1 MIIWIWLVILLILL
15 YFKLGNLKEG
25 MDSCD
30 SKTLVY
36 QNTGTLK
43 NIQESIK
50 EIKNRLNT
58 IDSKIEKDTKN
69 TNENTSRMK
78 ELSDEISKQMKQR
91 TKESSKVS
99 IK

>member
-1 MIIWIWLVILLILL
+1 MIIWIWLIILLILL
-15 YFKLGNLKEG
+15 YFKLDNLKEG

-36 QNTGTLK
+36 KNTGTLK

-58 IDSKIEKDTKN
+58 IDSKIEKDSKK

-78 ELSDEISKQMKQR
+78 KLSDEISTKMKKKQ
-91 TKESSKVS
+91 KELSKVS
-99 IK
+99 AK

>member
-15 YFKLGNLKEG
+15 YFKLDNLKEG

-58 IDSKIEKDTKN
+58 IDSKIEKDSKK

-78 ELSDEISKQMKQR
+78 KLSDEISTKMKKKQ
-91 TKESSKVS
+91 KELSKVS
-99 IK
+99 AK

>member
-1 MIIWIWLVILLILL
+1 MIIWIWLAVLIILL
-15 YFKLGNLKEG
+15 YFKLDNLKEG

-36 QNTGTLK
+36 KNTGTLK

-58 IDSKIEKDTKN
+58 IDSKIEKDTKK